1 MLNKYIKVSS
11 PDKIILIWYK
21 VFKMYILCILTHL
34 KNMLNKYIKYL
45 CLIRFLKF
53 DIKYS
58 KCTYYAYTHL
68 KNILDMFQRNNY
80 SSDKL
85 LLLSAVFHFLPLHMW
100 WLLLNYTLSQPKIVP
115 KKILTEYL
123 SRLGW
128 LVNDYPVYLLTR
140 PFGVAPFPMI
150 VSQIYKMKI
159 TN

>member
-1 MLNKYIKVSS
+1 
-11 PDKIILIWYK
+11 
-21 VFKMYILCILTHL
+21 MYILCILTHL

-85 LLLSAVFHFLPLHMW
+85 LLLSAVFHFLPL
-100 WLLLNYTLSQPKIVP
+100 
-115 KKILTEYL
+115 
-123 SRLGW
+123 
-128 LVNDYPVYLLTR
+128 
-140 PFGVAPFPMI
+140 PM
-150 VSQIYKMKI
+150 
-159 TN
+159 